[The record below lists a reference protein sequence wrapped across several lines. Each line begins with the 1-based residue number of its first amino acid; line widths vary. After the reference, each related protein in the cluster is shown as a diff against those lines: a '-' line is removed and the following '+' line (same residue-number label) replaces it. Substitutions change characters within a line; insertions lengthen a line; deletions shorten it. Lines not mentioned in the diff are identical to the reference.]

1 MVSGMTSDARTALL
15 TLAAARGESL
25 AALSKLIGR
34 NAAYLQQFVT
44 RGSPKRL
51 DEADRQTLAAYL
63 GVDEAEL
70 GGPPVA
76 PAPIAV
82 PRLDARAAAG
92 TGALIDEARIVGHE
106 RIDPATLRAL
116 GLAAAAAAILTAEGE
131 SMLPT
136 IAPGDELLI
145 DARDREGEGLFV
157 LRRDGALLVK
167 RVARV
172 SGAWQLLSDNPA
184 YPPQSAVGAERIGRV
199 VRLTRRL
206 R

>member
-1 MVSGMTSDARTALL
+1 MTSDPRAALL
-15 TLAAARGESL
+15 ALATARGESL
-25 AALSKLIGR
+25 AALSRLIGR

-51 DEADRQTLAAYL
+51 DEADRRTLAAYL
-63 GVDEAEL
+63 GVEEAAL
-70 GGPPVA
+70 GGPPA
-76 PAPIAV
+76 PPAPVAV
-82 PRLDARAAAG
+82 PRLDARVAAG
-92 TGALIDEARIVGHE
+92 SGTPIEEARALGAE

-116 GLAAAAAAILTAEGE
+116 GLAPGAAAIFVAEGD

-145 DARDREGEGLFV
+145 DSRDREGEGLFV
-157 LRRDGALLVK
+157 LRREGALIVK
-167 RVARV
+167 RVARA
-172 SGAWQLLSDNPA
+172 GRGWRLLSDNPRFA
-184 YPPQSAVGAERIGRV
+184 PLSAAGAERLGRV

>member
-1 MVSGMTSDARTALL
+1 MTNDPRAALL
-15 TLAAARGESL
+15 AHAAARGESL
-25 AALSKLIGR
+25 AALSRLIGR
-34 NAAYLQQFVT
+34 NAAYLQQFAT

-51 DEADRQTLAAYL
+51 DEGDRRRLAAYL
-63 GVDEAEL
+63 GVDEVEL
-70 GGPPVA
+70 GGPPA
-76 PAPIAV
+76 PPPPVAV

-92 TGALIDEARIVGHE
+92 HGAPVEEARALGHE
-106 RIDPATLRAL
+106 TFDAATLRAL
-116 GLAAAAAAILTAEGE
+116 GLSPGAAVILTAEGD

-167 RVARV
+167 RVARAAE
-172 SGAWQLLSDNPA
+172 GWRLLSDNPA
-184 YPPQSAVGAERIGRV
+184 YPPISAAGAERIGRV

>member
-1 MVSGMTSDARTALL
+1 MMSDPRAALL
-15 TLAAARGESL
+15 ALAAARGESL
-25 AALSKLIGR
+25 AALSRLIGR
-34 NAAYLQQFVT
+34 NAAYLQQFAT

-51 DEADRQTLAAYL
+51 
-63 GVDEAEL
+63 
-70 GGPPVA
+70 
-76 PAPIAV
+76 
-82 PRLDARAAAG
+82 
-92 TGALIDEARIVGHE
+92 DEARIVGHE

-116 GLAAAAAAILTAEGE
+116 GLAAAAAAILTAEGD